1 MPAAPSRRRLPN
13 AVTSEASTA
22 KARASGQATGGFAA
36 RIDAALAAM
45 SA

>member
-1 MPAAPSRRRLPN
+1 
-13 AVTSEASTA
+13 VTSAVSTA
-22 KARASGQATGGFAA
+22 KARVNSQATGGFAA